1 MLALSERT
9 PSAFGDLRESLC
21 SYLGAFEAVRICL
34 KATAAT
40 NSLDLSDF
48 PQILNLS
55 NFADMNREDNVE
67 QQAEEPE
74 TLGSLENE
82 LEAVANENPFSYQTE
97 T

>member
-1 MLALSERT
+1 
-9 PSAFGDLRESLC
+9 
-21 SYLGAFEAVRICL
+21 
-34 KATAAT
+34 
-40 NSLDLSDF
+40 
-48 PQILNLS
+48 
-55 NFADMNREDNVE
+55 MNREDNVE